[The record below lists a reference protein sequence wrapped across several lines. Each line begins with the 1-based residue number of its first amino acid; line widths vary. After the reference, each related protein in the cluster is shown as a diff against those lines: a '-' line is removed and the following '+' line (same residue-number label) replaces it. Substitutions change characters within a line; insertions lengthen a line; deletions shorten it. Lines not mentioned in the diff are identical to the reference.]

1 GAGGSQVSF
10 VPAATGR
17 YVAAAPASLLAPA
30 AVRAWSAPSLLSTAN
45 RADYVVIAPA
55 SMRDAAERLAD
66 TRRAQGMAAIVA
78 DLDQVMDAFNGGV
91 SNPHAIQAFLA
102 YAHTQ
107 WSQGPRYV
115 ALAGAGTY
123 DYRNLLGFG
132 DDLLP
137 PLMIQTDSGLFPSDN
152 QFGDV
157 DGDGLPEVAVGRIP
171 VLSAAELDAYT
182 NKLTAYESTAPAN
195 WTGKAVMTADATDRG
210 ADFGADSDEV
220 AGQIPPAYQ
229 VDRVYLK
236 DLPLAAARGQLM
248 AAIGGGTAFLNY
260 MGHGALDR
268 LSAGGLLTSADVPGL
283 GNNGRLPV
291 LTAMTCTINRFEVP
305 GIPSLGE
312 ALVKDGQGGAAAA
325 WGPTG
330 LSANGEAKLLAE
342 RFYHAGDARLGDRLL
357 RAITDFRT
365 LGGNPDLPRL
375 YVLLGDPALRL
386 TTPPPPAVSDSSPG
400 E

>member
-1 GAGGSQVSF
+1 MRPTATSGSPS
-10 VPAATGR
+10 PSTSPNRLSEGKR
-17 YVAAAPASLLAPA
+17 P
-30 AVRAWSAPSLLSTAN
+30 PSLSSTAN

-55 SMRDAAERLAD
+55 ALRDAAERLAD
-66 TRRAQGMAAIVA
+66 TRRAQGMTAIVA
-78 DLDQVMDAFNGGV
+78 DLDQIMDTFNGGV
-91 SNPHAIQAFLA
+91 SDPRAIRAFLS

-132 DDLLP
+132 DNLVP
-137 PLMIQTDSGLFPSDN
+137 PLLVQTDSGLFPSDN
-152 QFGDV
+152 QLGDV

-182 NKLTAYESTAPAN
+182 AKLAGYESATPAD
-195 WTGKAVMTADATDRG
+195 WMGKAVMTADATDRG

-220 AGQIPPAYQ
+220 AGHLPPAYQ
-229 VDRVYLK
+229 VNRVYL
-236 DLPLAAARGQLM
+236 DSLPLAAARGQLM

-268 LSAGGLLTSADVPGL
+268 LSSGGLLTSADVPGL

-305 GIPSLGE
+305 GIPALGE
-312 ALVKDGQGGAAAA
+312 ILVKDDQGGAAAV

-342 RFYHAGDARLGDRLL
+342 RFYSAGDARLGDRLL
-357 RAITDFRT
+357 RAIADFRT

-375 YVLLGDPALRL
+375 YDLLGDPALRL
-386 TTPPPPAVSDSSPG
+386 PAAPPPAVSESSPG